1 MNRIVLIG
9 NGFDL
14 AHDLNTNYRD
24 FLNHSWKNFITKSI
38 EHNFNYYNDDI
49 RVENNIISP
58 IEDIIT
64 PHDYQTYISF
74 KNILRFRTGI
84 NLTVENHF
92 LEHLLE
98 QNSFKNWV
106 DIENRYYDFLSYLIN
121 PNQKSLYNY
130 YDDIKILNSNFKNIQ
145 NNLEI
150 YLSNILQNNNIKKKQ
165 RINNI
170 IYSPFN
176 LSDFIEKGVD
186 SIARRE
192 SEKIDQYINN
202 TKPNAHTYI
211 SSKTIS
217 YIDDLKSIF
226 EGGKYELGPLL
237 KNQKIASQ
245 YFDLKPDNV
254 LFLNFNYTN
263 LEKLYSKHRTINVEI
278 NHIHGELKS
287 EQNPI
292 IFGYGDE
299 LEENYQALENK
310 KDNAFLE
317 NIKSIK
323 YLETDNY
330 KRMLEFIESDHYQ
343 IIILGHSCGNSD
355 RTLLNTL
362 FEHKNC
368 VSIKPYYYRY
378 REKGSKDTKDNYSDI
393 VRNISRNF
401 KDKKSMRDKVV
412 NKKYCDWFSE
422 DIKE

>member
-176 LSDFIEKGVD
+176 LSDFIEK
-186 SIARRE
+186 
-192 SEKIDQYINN
+192 
-202 TKPNAHTYI
+202 
-211 SSKTIS
+211 
-217 YIDDLKSIF
+217 
-226 EGGKYELGPLL
+226 
-237 KNQKIASQ
+237 
-245 YFDLKPDNV
+245 
-254 LFLNFNYTN
+254 
-263 LEKLYSKHRTINVEI
+263 
-278 NHIHGELKS
+278 
-287 EQNPI
+287 
-292 IFGYGDE
+292 
-299 LEENYQALENK
+299 
-310 KDNAFLE
+310 
-317 NIKSIK
+317 
-323 YLETDNY
+323 
-330 KRMLEFIESDHYQ
+330 
-343 IIILGHSCGNSD
+343 
-355 RTLLNTL
+355 
-362 FEHKNC
+362 
-368 VSIKPYYYRY
+368 
-378 REKGSKDTKDNYSDI
+378 
-393 VRNISRNF
+393 
-401 KDKKSMRDKVV
+401 
-412 NKKYCDWFSE
+412 
-422 DIKE
+422 